1 MANNTKKTETK
12 VEETKV
18 EINEE
23 TKNNLKDFQKSGT
36 KKKDVKPLKKVGGL
50 FIV

>member
-18 EINEE
+18 EE
-23 TKNNLKDFQKSGT
+23 TKNNLKDFQKSET